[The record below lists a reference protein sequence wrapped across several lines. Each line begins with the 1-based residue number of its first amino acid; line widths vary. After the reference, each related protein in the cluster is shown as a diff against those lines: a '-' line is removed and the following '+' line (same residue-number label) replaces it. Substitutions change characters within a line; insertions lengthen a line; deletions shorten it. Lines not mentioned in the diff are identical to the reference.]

1 MNLPKPEEI
10 IPHRDPFLFLTEV
23 TKLEVPKFAE
33 AYWEVKESEDFFS
46 GHFPEFPTLPGVLMC
61 ESIAQL
67 GAYTLLSDSNFEGLL
82 PLFGG
87 VDNVRFRRRV
97 SPGERLDLSVELS
110 RISARGGKGNGKA
123 YVNGELACNCD
134 LMFVFTQLD

>member
-1 MNLPKPEEI
+1 MNLPKPEEV
-10 IPHRDPFLFLTEV
+10 IPHRNPFLFLTEV

-87 VDNVRFRRRV
+87 IDKVRFRRRV

-123 YVNGELACNCD
+123 HVNGQLACSCD
-134 LMFVFTQLD
+134 LMFVFAQLD

>member
-33 AYWEVKESEDFFS
+33 GYWQLTESEDFFP
-46 GHFPEFPTLPGVLMC
+46 GHFPDFPTLPGVLMC

-110 RISARGGKGNGKA
+110 RISAGGGKGNGKA

>member
-23 TKLEVPKFAE
+23 TKLEVPKYAE
-33 AYWEVKESEDFFS
+33 GYWQLTESE
-46 GHFPEFPTLPGVLMC
+46 
-61 ESIAQL
+61 
-67 GAYTLLSDSNFEGLL
+67 
-82 PLFGG
+82 
-87 VDNVRFRRRV
+87 
-97 SPGERLDLSVELS
+97 
-110 RISARGGKGNGKA
+110 RGGKGNGKA